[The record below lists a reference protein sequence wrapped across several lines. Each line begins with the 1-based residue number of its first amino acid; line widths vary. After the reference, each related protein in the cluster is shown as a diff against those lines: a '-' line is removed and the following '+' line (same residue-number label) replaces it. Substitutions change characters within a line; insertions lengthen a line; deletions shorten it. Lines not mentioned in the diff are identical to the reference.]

1 MPRQPRY
8 SLPSEFSHVTIR
20 GLGRRIIFEDTQ
32 DKQKFL
38 RLLLNKLSDTEVFVY
53 AWCLMDNHAHFLFRA
68 SSANLSKMMQRLGT
82 SYAQY
87 YNGRHGHVGKVFQ
100 NRFNALPIESV
111 SHLLATIRYIHRNAL
126 DTGFAFEQYAWSSYH
141 EIVNMDSNAE
151 KTVDTDAVLELFGGL
166 DRFLA
171 FHNIENETDSIIR
184 IDNYRR
190 KIDDAEARDIA
201 SKMFGKSFS
210 DLICAMQKSDRDKAI
225 AKLRYAGLSIRQI
238 ERLTG
243 VGRGVIGRISPHF

>member
-1 MPRQPRY
+1 MSRKPRY

-20 GLGRRIIFEDTQ
+20 GLGRRVIFEDEQ
-32 DKQKFL
+32 DKQKLL
-38 RLLLNKLSDTEVFVY
+38 RLLLNKLSNTDVSVY
-53 AWCLMDNHAHFLFRA
+53 AWCLMDNHAHFLFHA
-68 SSANLSKMMQRLGT
+68 SSENLSKLMHRLGT

-100 NRFNALPIESV
+100 NRFNAQPIESE
-111 SHLLATIRYIHRNAL
+111 SHLFAAIRYIHRNAL
-126 DTGFAFEQYAWSSYH
+126 DTGSKLEQYAWSSYR
-141 EIVNMDSNAE
+141 EIICRDSDTQ
-151 KTVDTDAVLELFGGL
+151 KVVDANAVLELFEGL
-166 DRFLA
+166 DHFLT
-171 FHNIENETDSIIR
+171 FHNNENETDSIVR

-201 SKMFGKSFS
+201 SKMFGESFS
-210 DLICAMQKSDRDKAI
+210 DRICSMKKSDRNDAL

-238 ERLTG
+238 ERLIG